1 MLEHI
6 GTYRSL
12 LAQPPSMFVF
22 EELCDALL
30 AHPPDEEAIA
40 YLAQHLA
47 RWPASE
53 PRRAPWEWVEMVKQG
68 HNCPEMQLCT
78 MLEARDRSFDSFQEF
93 ARLIGSPHLD
103 DVRWLE
109 LSDNALDDAWA
120 SSLGT
125 SDAMPVLE
133 HLYLNGCQLTDGAL
147 AHVLRSDTMSLRTL
161 EVGAN
166 LFGDAAGHHV
176 ASVRSCV
183 HLERLVLS
191 HSSCPPRS
199 FIELCTMPAL
209 TYLELRA
216 CRLSDVS
223 VASDL
228 PRARFLATLEHLGLS
243 GNPLSTE
250 TLGQLAMSLKDMTR
264 LSSLDV
270 SALDQL
276 NRSFI
281 SRLVAHPPPALEQ
294 LFLSRT
300 GFDDA
305 CAGLLAATPE
315 LAGLTLLDVRQTKV
329 TRHGVALLARACV
342 EWGAELLCDEALRT

>member
-1 MLEHI
+1 
-6 GTYRSL
+6 
-12 LAQPPSMFVF
+12 
-22 EELCDALL
+22 
-30 AHPPDEEAIA
+30 
-40 YLAQHLA
+40 
-47 RWPASE
+47 
-53 PRRAPWEWVEMVKQG
+53 MVKQG

-78 MLEARDRSFDSFQEF
+78 MIAAREQTFDSFQEF
-93 ARLIGSPHLD
+93 ERLIASPLVS
-103 DVRWLE
+103 DVRWLD
-109 LSDNALDDAWA
+109 LSRNPMSDDLA
-120 SSLGT
+120 SSLGE
-125 SDAMPVLE
+125 SDALQSVA
-133 HLYLNGCQLTDGAL
+133 HLYLNGCQLTDDAL

-176 ASVRSCV
+176 ASARACA
-183 HLERLVLS
+183 HLERLVWS

-199 FIELCTMPAL
+199 FIALCTMPAL
-209 TYLELRA
+209 MYLELRGS
-216 CRLSDVS
+216 RLSDVS

-228 PRARFLATLEHLGLS
+228 PRARFLGTLEHLGLS
-243 GNPLSTE
+243 GNPLSTKA
-250 TLGQLAMSLKDMTR
+250 LGQLAMSLKDMPG

-270 SALDQL
+270 SALDEL

-281 SRLVAHPPPALEQ
+281 ARLVAHPPPALEQ
-294 LFLSRT
+294 LLLSHT

-342 EWGAELLCDEALRT
+342 EWGAELLCNETLHT